1 MKNESYNSTPDGR
14 DERPADLSCE
24 NARSL
29 IPGYLDGELTEAQAA
44 PLRKHL
50 FACPTCREV
59 TKDEKSLKKWFSEA
73 LPETVDVPQGFAARV
88 ARRAFAGDPGLL
100 VPVPARAA
108 SVEEHPS
115 LLPFLLKLTAV
126 AAGLLLVFAV
136 TIQRRSLPSGD
147 GLSAT
152 DLAPW
157 DRESASESLVDRP
170 AMEIPAKEE
179 ELPEA
184 DDDSGE

>member
-1 MKNESYNSTPDGR
+1 MKNESYDSTPDER
-14 DERPADLSCE
+14 DERTVDLSCE

-50 FACPTCREV
+50 FACPACREV
-59 TKDEKSLKKWFSEA
+59 TKDEKSLKRWFSGA
-73 LPETVDVPQGFAARV
+73 RSETVDVPQGFAARV

-100 VPVPARAA
+100 VPVPSRSSSA
-108 SVEEHPS
+108 EERPS

-152 DLAPW
+152 EEAPW
-157 DRESASESLVDRP
+157 DRESTRGPLVDRP
-170 AMEIPAKEE
+170 AVETPAKGE

-184 DDDSGE
+184 DEDSGE